1 MEGVARFK
9 KDRSRLKREESL
21 DIWDLGPL
29 AVAVAKIVKICKCAE
44 VKNTIFGPLVLV
56 I

>member
-29 AVAVAKIVKICKCAE
+29 AVAVAKIVKICKCVE
-44 VKNTIFGPLVLV
+44 VKSTVFRPLGL
-56 I
+56 II